1 MLSKRLV
8 NEYGNKLIAFLYKQS
23 FLNNLKSKVALHV
36 SVMVRF
42 LQRKWENPL
51 NAGSPLKLCQCC
63 GLSVQILY
71 CASFS
76 VVKLLEIRGFVE
88 NVIVE

>member
-1 MLSKRLV
+1 M
-8 NEYGNKLIAFLYKQS
+8 
-23 FLNNLKSKVALHV
+23 ALRV
-36 SVMVRF
+36 LVMVRF

-51 NAGSPLKLCQCC
+51 SAGSLLKLCHYC

-71 CASFS
+71 SASFS
-76 VVKLLEIRGFVE
+76 AVKLLEIRGFVE